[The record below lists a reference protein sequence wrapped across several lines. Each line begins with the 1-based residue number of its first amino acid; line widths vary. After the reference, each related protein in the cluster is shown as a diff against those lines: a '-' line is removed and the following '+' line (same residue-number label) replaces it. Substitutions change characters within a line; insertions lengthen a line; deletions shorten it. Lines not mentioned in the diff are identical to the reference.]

1 MTRVINKSYTLWL
14 YSSSS
19 RHSSWCLWLWCQ
31 AQTAAKFM
39 LWCNA
44 LSKSCQSTRNCCCTL
59 YFLLHL
65 FMNEMTQRV
74 SHGPLC
80 SLAYTLFSPATLW
93 ALVVDYFFGAN
104 FSFIVDNSISFCV
117 YFCHSFFNNL
127 QNWMIALLYSH
138 ELMSFLAILQLK
150 KLQ

>member
-1 MTRVINKSYTLWL
+1 MTRVINKSYILWL

-65 FMNEMTQRV
+65 FNEWNDPE
-74 SHGPLC
+74 SF
-80 SLAYTLFSPATLW
+80 SWSTLFACINTFSPATLC
-93 ALVVDYFFGAN
+93 ALVVDYFVGAN

-117 YFCHSFFNNL
+117 YFCHGFFNNL
-127 QNWMIALLYSH
+127 QNWMIALLYTH